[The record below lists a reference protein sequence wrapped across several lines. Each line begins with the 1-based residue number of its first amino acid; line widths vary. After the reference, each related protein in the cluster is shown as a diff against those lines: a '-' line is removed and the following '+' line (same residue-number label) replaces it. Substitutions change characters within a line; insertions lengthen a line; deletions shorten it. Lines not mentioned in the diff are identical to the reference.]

1 MAKLSHLEKEY
12 IKANYKNKSIDE
24 LTKKLEKDRELIEE
38 YINNLQNA
46 QKNNAKNN
54 KKEKSNREKS
64 ENILSKLFSKSS
76 DSEPIFK
83 KYEIKPYH
91 LSKIDI
97 IFSSAA
103 FLFTFLLYLFTLTP
117 SLSAGDNG
125 ELTTAAYFLG
135 VGHAPGYPFYTLMSK
150 LFTYIPFGNIAWR
163 TNLFSGTC
171 GAIAMIFFYL
181 IMVKV
186 LGQNR
191 IERGFSPV
199 VHIPAL
205 LASVAFAISD
215 NMWAQATMA
224 EVYSLNILQ
233 IASMLLILVYWF
245 EAVWQHADD
254 DVPYYGNKYLM
265 AFGFLYGVAL
275 ANHHVTLPF
284 AFAPLLFIAI
294 VLFLVH
300 KDRYIE
306 NIETPFISIFVFL
319 VLLFIGGF
327 GYYRFI
333 MNYEAYL
340 YFPPGVASN
349 DSIFSILFKP
359 FTDMNILS
367 DIFTALA
374 NGSYLRPDMI
384 QNLKAPFYPTLYK
397 GMFLVFWPL
406 FLVVVWVLVYRY
418 FLCKIDKFNNDND
431 FITGISFSYYKMLLM
446 LAVGVMIYAY
456 MPIRARALPP
466 LNWGQLNEPSGW
478 ENLSYLFSM
487 IHRKQYGASGND
499 IAAAFIL
506 HPEQVSALIN
516 IFKTQLTVL
525 GLLFLIP
532 GLFQIFK
539 KNKFIGIFSVFGLLS
554 FGVSLMAYTNPPP
567 SVRTLSFV
575 EVFFLPATLYMIV
588 IVGFGIQWYME
599 YFNTNIKNVLK
610 KPSEETT
617 DTKLKPYH
625 AISLIAIFAIMVPI
639 FVMNFSRNNNSKDFS
654 NHDYSYNM
662 MNSLPDNAIFAT
674 EGGDNQVFGLVYYTM
689 VERRRPDLKI
699 YDQKGNVFERI
710 YGNLMKTDGRWLGSI
725 SDAVDKDFIDSGRP
739 YYMAWRRDGLERL
752 GDYYFKA
759 YGLVFKVQ
767 PIKYALVDELEFFKV
782 LTVNDYKAIAREH
795 LKRNYENEKVASDLN
810 ALLDEG
816 LISVERKNNYNG
828 NEEITFVKMYEL
840 PFPELKT
847 EEDYWNSYT
856 MKGTAEEISHYDFLT
871 REIFVSSYSLAK
883 IDMYNRRIKTYQKL
897 LGFMG
902 NGDIAKNGITR
913 EEANAKIEEY
923 KKLKREE
930 EERMLT
936 IGFDMSNVYFAIG
949 NQAIL
954 DEDYERATVMYEEL
968 IKLEK
973 LIYPAYFNLAASY
986 EYLARSKNTP
996 YEKESEYLNKA
1007 KDVMARAEK
1016 TFHRGKD
1023 MGDAARAQNTT
1034 YQQIMQFNN
1043 RLDLQLRTTRQQADA
1058 LKQQAI
1064 AENTFDS
1071 YTAYANYIYQN
1082 RQDLDE
1088 TIWAKTEAKKRAV
1101 NNTQLINVNKEL
1113 AILYA
1118 NIGDVNTG
1126 INILNDTLNL
1136 PNITRDDR
1144 RGVDFD
1150 LASIYLNQKRYNE
1163 AINIYS
1169 KYTNDLTQDGAFA
1182 LYAIGHI
1189 YIEQN
1194 MIVEAL
1200 NVYNDFK
1207 VRMSPLA
1214 KDNQVIANLDKDVES
1229 RRVQIMQ
1236 YLGTV
1241 GAPNQ

>member
-12 IKANYKNKSIDE
+12 IKANHKNKTAEE
-24 LTKKLEKDRELIEE
+24 LSKKLEKDKELVEE
-38 YINNLQNA
+38 YIKELQNR
-46 QKNNAKNN
+46 QSKKNN
-54 KKEKSNREKS
+54 KNERKENKAINTIKKMFFEDKEKS
-64 ENILSKLFSKSS
+64 
-76 DSEPIFK
+76 EPIYK
-83 KYEIKPYH
+83 KYSIKPYR
-91 LSKIDI
+91 LSKIDF
-97 IFSSAA
+97 IFASIS
-103 FLFTFLLYLFTLTP
+103 FLFAFFLYLFTLTP

-171 GAIAMIFFYL
+171 AAISKIFFYL
-181 IMVKV
+181 IMAKV

-199 VHIPAL
+199 IQIPAL
-205 LASVAFAISD
+205 LSSIVFAISD

-233 IASMLLILVYWF
+233 IASMLLILVYWY
-245 EAVWQHADD
+245 EAVWKHANDNIA
-254 DVPYYGNKYLM
+254 YYGSKYLM

-284 AFAPLLFIAI
+284 AFAPLLFIGI

-306 NIETPFISIFVFL
+306 HIETSFISIFVFL
-319 VLLFIGGF
+319 FLLFIGGF

-340 YFPPGVASN
+340 YFPAGVSSN

-359 FTDMNILS
+359 FSDMNIMS

-397 GMFLVFWPL
+397 GMFLVLWSL
-406 FLVVVWVLVYRY
+406 FLVLAWCLIYRY
-418 FLCKIDKFNNDND
+418 LLCKMDKFNKDND
-431 FITGISFSYYKMLLM
+431 FITGISIEYYKMLLM
-446 LAVGVMIYAY
+446 LAVGVIIYAY

-487 IHRKQYGASGND
+487 IHRKQYGTSGND
-499 IAAAFIL
+499 IAAIFIL

-516 IFKTQLTVL
+516 IFKTQLTSL

-554 FGVSLMAYTNPPP
+554 FSISLMAYTNPPP

-575 EVFFLPATLYMIV
+575 EVFFLPATLYMMV
-588 IVGFGIQWYME
+588 IIGFGIQWYIE
-599 YFNTNIKNVLK
+599 YFNGNIKNVFK
-610 KPSEETT
+610 NPSKE
-617 DTKLKPYH
+617 KIINAFKGGH
-625 AISLIAIFAIMVPI
+625 ALSLIVVLIIIIPI
-639 FVMNFSRNNNSKDFS
+639 FINNLSRNNNSKDFS

-662 MNSLPDNAIFAT
+662 MNSIPDNAIFAT

-710 YGNLMKTDGRWLGSI
+710 YGNLMKTDGRWLGDI
-725 SDAVDKDFIDSGRP
+725 SDAVDKDFIESGRP
-739 YYMAWRRDGLERL
+739 YYMAWRREGLHRL

-767 PIKYALVDELEFFKV
+767 PIKYALVDELEFFKS
-782 LTVNDYKAIAREH
+782 LTINDYKNIAKEH
-795 LKRNYENEKVASDLN
+795 LKRDYEDSKIAADIK

-816 LISVERKNNYNG
+816 LISTQRKDKYNG
-828 NEEITFVKMYEL
+828 NEEIEFIKMYEL

-847 EEDYWNSYT
+847 EEDYWNTYI
-856 MKGTAEEISHYDFLT
+856 MQGTEEEISNYDFLT
-871 REIFVSSYSLAK
+871 REIFISSYSLAK
-883 IDMYNRRIKTYQKL
+883 IDMYNRKIKIYNKL
-897 LGFMG
+897 LEYMG
-902 NGDIAKNGITR
+902 NRNEARNGITKN
-913 EEANAKIEEY
+913 EANEKIEEL

-930 EERMLT
+930 EDKMLK
-936 IGFDMSNVYFAIG
+936 IGFDMSNVYFSVG
-949 NQAIL
+949 NQAII
-954 DEDYERATVMYEEL
+954 DGNYERAVVMYEEL
-968 IKLEK
+968 IRLEK

-986 EYLARSKNTP
+986 EYLARSKETP
-996 YEKESEYLNKA
+996 YEKEAEYLNKA
-1007 KDVMARAEK
+1007 KEVLERAEK
-1016 TFHRGKD
+1016 TFHRGRD
-1023 MGDAARAQNTT
+1023 IGNAAREKNQT
-1034 YQQIMQFNN
+1034 YQQIKQFIQ
-1043 RLDLQLRTTRQQADA
+1043 RIESQIRTPKNQVDAMKEQA
-1058 LKQQAI
+1058 AI
-1064 AENTFDS
+1064 ENSFES
-1071 YTAYANYIYQN
+1071 YSAYANYVYQN
-1082 RQDLDE
+1082 RQDIEE
-1088 TIWAKTEAKKRAV
+1088 TLWAKKEAKNRAK
-1101 NNTQLINVNKEL
+1101 NTEQIFSVNKDL

-1118 NIGDVNTG
+1118 NTGDIDSSV
-1126 INILNDTLNL
+1126 NILNETLKIPNL
-1136 PNITRDDR
+1136 KKEDKSSLE
-1144 RGVDFD
+1144 FD
-1150 LASIYLNQKRYNE
+1150 LANIYLNQKMYNQ
-1163 AINIYS
+1163 ATDIYS
-1169 KYTNDLTQDGAFA
+1169 KYTNELTQDGAFA
-1182 LYAIGHI
+1182 LYAIGHM

-1194 MIVEAL
+1194 KVTEAL
-1200 NVYNDFK
+1200 NIYNDFK
-1207 VRMSPLA
+1207 SRMSPLTST
-1214 KDNQVIANLDKDVES
+1214 NQVIANLYQDVES

-1236 YLGTV
+1236 YL
-1241 GAPNQ
+1241 ASMPR

>member
-54 KKEKSNREKS
+54 KKEKSNKEKS

-97 IFSSAA
+97 IFSSVA

-150 LFTYIPFGNIAWR
+150 LFAYIPFGNIAWR

-446 LAVGVMIYAY
+446 LALGVMIYAY

-782 LTVNDYKAIAREH
+782 LTVNDYKAIAKEH

-923 KKLKREE
+923 KNLKRQE

-968 IKLEK
+968 INLEK

-996 YEKESEYLNKA
+996 YEKEAEYLNKA

-1163 AINIYS
+1163 AINIYL

-1200 NVYNDFK
+1200 NIYNDFK

>member
-610 KPSEETT
+610 KSSEETT

-782 LTVNDYKAIAREH
+782 LTVNDYKAIAKEH

-923 KKLKREE
+923 KNLKREE

-968 IKLEK
+968 INLEK

-996 YEKESEYLNKA
+996 YEKEAEYLNKA

-1088 TIWAKTEAKKRAV
+1088 TIWAKNEAKKRAV

-1163 AINIYS
+1163 AVNIYS

>member
-54 KKEKSNREKS
+54 KKEKSNKEKS

-782 LTVNDYKAIAREH
+782 LTVNDYKAIAKEH

-996 YEKESEYLNKA
+996 YEKEAEYLNKA

>member
-782 LTVNDYKAIAREH
+782 LTVNDYKAIAKEH
-795 LKRNYENEKVASDLN
+795 LKRNYENEKAASDLN

>member
-782 LTVNDYKAIAREH
+782 LTVNDYKAIAKEH

-897 LGFMG
+897 LGFMD

-986 EYLARSKNTP
+986 EYLARSKDTP
-996 YEKESEYLNKA
+996 YEKEAEYLNKA

-1169 KYTNDLTQDGAFA
+1169 KYTDDLTQDGAFA

>member
-54 KKEKSNREKS
+54 KKEKSNKEKG

-76 DSEPIFK
+76 NSEPIFK

-782 LTVNDYKAIAREH
+782 LTVNDYKAIAKEH

-923 KKLKREE
+923 KNLKRQE

-996 YEKESEYLNKA
+996 YEKEAEYLNKA

-1064 AENTFDS
+1064 TEDTFDS

>member
-1 MAKLSHLEKEY
+1 M
-12 IKANYKNKSIDE
+12 
-24 LTKKLEKDRELIEE
+24 
-38 YINNLQNA
+38 
-46 QKNNAKNN
+46 
-54 KKEKSNREKS
+54 
-64 ENILSKLFSKSS
+64 
-76 DSEPIFK
+76 
-83 KYEIKPYH
+83 
-91 LSKIDI
+91 
-97 IFSSAA
+97 
-103 FLFTFLLYLFTLTP
+103 FTFLLYLFTLTP

-625 AISLIAIFAIMVPI
+625 AISLIAIFTIMVPI

-782 LTVNDYKAIAREH
+782 LTVNDYKAIAKEH
-795 LKRNYENEKVASDLN
+795 LKRNYENEKAASDLN

-996 YEKESEYLNKA
+996 YEKEAEYLNKA

-1023 MGDAARAQNTT
+1023 MGDAVRAQNTT

>member
-38 YINNLQNA
+38 YINNLQNN
-46 QKNNAKNN
+46 QKNNN
-54 KKEKSNREKS
+54 KKEKVNKEKG
-64 ENILSKLFSKSS
+64 ENIFSKLFSKSS

-97 IFSSAA
+97 IFSAIA

-782 LTVNDYKAIAREH
+782 LTVNDYKAIAKEH

-847 EEDYWNSYT
+847 EEDYWASYT

-902 NGDIAKNGITR
+902 NGDVAKNGITR

-923 KKLKREE
+923 KNLKREE

-954 DEDYERATVMYEEL
+954 DGDYERATVMYEEL

-986 EYLARSKNTP
+986 EYLARSKDTP
-996 YEKESEYLNKA
+996 YEKEAEYLNKA

-1064 AENTFDS
+1064 DENTFDS
-1071 YTAYANYIYQN
+1071 YSAYANYIYQN

-1088 TIWAKTEAKKRAV
+1088 TIWAKNEAKKRAV
-1101 NNTQLINVNKEL
+1101 NNTQLVNVNKEL

-1144 RGVDFD
+1144 RGIDFD

-1163 AINIYS
+1163 AVNIYS

-1200 NVYNDFK
+1200 NIYNDFK
-1207 VRMSPLA
+1207 LRMSPLA

-1229 RRVQIMQ
+1229 RRLQIMQ

>member
-12 IKANYKNKSIDE
+12 IKANYKSKSIDE

-38 YINNLQNA
+38 YINNLQSN
-46 QKNNAKNN
+46 QKNNTKTN
-54 KKEKSNREKS
+54 KKEKVNKENGG
-64 ENILSKLFSKSS
+64 NILSKLFSKKENQ
-76 DSEPIFK
+76 EPIYK
-83 KYEIKPYH
+83 RYEIKPYH
-91 LSKIDI
+91 LSKIDA
-97 IFSSAA
+97 IFAAVA
-103 FLFTFLLYLFTLTP
+103 FLFTFFLYLFTLTP

-171 GAIAMIFFYL
+171 AAIAMIFFYL

-191 IERGFSPV
+191 VERGFSPIV
-199 VHIPAL
+199 QIPAL
-205 LASVAFAISD
+205 FASIAFAISD

-245 EAVWQHADD
+245 ENVWKHANDE
-254 DVPYYGNKYLM
+254 VPYYGNKYLM

-284 AFAPLLFIAI
+284 AFAPLLFIAG

-300 KDRYIE
+300 KDRYI
-306 NIETPFISIFVFL
+306 NHIETSIISIFVFL

-349 DSIFSILFKP
+349 DSIFSIIFKP
-359 FTDMNILS
+359 FADMNIMS

-384 QNLKAPFYPTLYK
+384 QNLKSPFYPTLYK

-406 FLVVVWVLVYRY
+406 FLVLVWCLVYRY

-431 FITGISFSYYKMLLM
+431 FITGISISYYKMLLM

-575 EVFFLPATLYMIV
+575 EVFFLPATLYMLV
-588 IVGFGIQWYME
+588 IIGFGIQWYME

-610 KPSEETT
+610 KPSEETA
-617 DTKLKPYH
+617 DTALKPYH
-625 AISLIAIFAIMVPI
+625 AISLAAILLIMIPI
-639 FVMNFSRNNNSKDFS
+639 FVMNLSRNNNSKDFS

-710 YGNLMKTDGRWLGSI
+710 YGNLMKTDGRWLGDI
-725 SDAVDKDFIDSGRP
+725 SDAVDKDFIESGRP
-739 YYMAWRRDGLERL
+739 YYMAWRRDGLYRL

-782 LTVNDYKAIAREH
+782 LTVNDYKDIAKEH
-795 LKRNYENEKVASDLN
+795 LKRDYENAKIAADLN

-816 LISVERKNNYNG
+816 LISVARKNIYDG

-840 PFPELKT
+840 PFPQFKT

-856 MKGTAEEISHYDFLT
+856 MQGTAEEISHYDFLT
-871 REIFVSSYSLAK
+871 REIFVSSYSLAR
-883 IDMYNRRIKTYQKL
+883 IDLYNRRIKTYQKL

-902 NGDIAKNGITR
+902 NGDVAKNGMTR
-913 EEANAKIEEY
+913 AEANQKIAEFQDLKKQEED
-923 KKLKREE
+923 
-930 EERMLT
+930 RMLT

-949 NQAIL
+949 NQAIM
-954 DEDYERATVMYEEL
+954 DGNYERAALMFEEL

-973 LIYPAYFNLAASY
+973 LIYPAYFNLTASY
-986 EYLARSKNTP
+986 EYLARSKDTR
-996 YEKESEYLNKA
+996 YDKEAEYLNKA
-1007 KDVMARAEK
+1007 KETLERAEK

-1023 MGDAARAQNTT
+1023 MGNAAREQNQT
-1034 YQQIMQFNN
+1034 YQQIKQFMA
-1043 RLDLQLRTTRQQADA
+1043 RIDAQLKTTRQQADN
-1058 LKQQAI
+1058 LKAQAMK
-1064 AENTFDS
+1064 EDTFES
-1071 YTAYANYIYQN
+1071 YSSYANYIYQN
-1082 RQDLDE
+1082 RQDIEE
-1088 TIWAKTEAKKRAV
+1088 TLWAKLEAKKRARSKDH
-1101 NNTQLINVNKEL
+1101 IIGVNKDIS
-1113 AILYA
+1113 ILYA
-1118 NIGDVNTG
+1118 NLGDTASS
-1126 INILNDTLNL
+1126 ITILNDTLKMPDL
-1136 PNITRDDR
+1136 TRDER
-1144 RGVDFD
+1144 RGIEFD
-1150 LASIYLNQKRYNE
+1150 LANIYLNNKMYDE
-1163 AINIYS
+1163 AISTYS
-1169 KYTNDLTQDGAFA
+1169 KYTNELTQDGAFA

-1194 MIVEAL
+1194 KIIEAL
-1200 NVYNDFK
+1200 NIYNDFK
-1207 VRMSPLA
+1207 RIMSPLA
-1214 KDNQVIANLDKDVES
+1214 ASNDVIANLDKDVES
-1229 RRVQIMQ
+1229 RRLQIMQ
-1236 YLGTV
+1236 YLGTM
-1241 GAPNQ
+1241 NNN

>member
-1 MAKLSHLEKEY
+1 MDKLSHLEKEY

-54 KKEKSNREKS
+54 KKEKSNKEKS

-782 LTVNDYKAIAREH
+782 LTVNDYKAIAKEH
-795 LKRNYENEKVASDLN
+795 LKRNYENEKAASDLN

-996 YEKESEYLNKA
+996 YEKEAEYLNKA

>member
-54 KKEKSNREKS
+54 KKEKSNKEKS

-76 DSEPIFK
+76 NSEPIFK

-782 LTVNDYKAIAREH
+782 LTVNDYKAIAKEH

-996 YEKESEYLNKA
+996 YEKEAEYLNKA

>member
-54 KKEKSNREKS
+54 KKEKSNKEKS

-782 LTVNDYKAIAREH
+782 LTVNDYKAIAKEH

-1023 MGDAARAQNTT
+1023 MGDAVRAQNTT

>member
-54 KKEKSNREKS
+54 KKEKSNKEKS

-782 LTVNDYKAIAREH
+782 LTVNDYKAIAKEH

-996 YEKESEYLNKA
+996 YEKEAEYLNKA

-1236 YLGTV
+1236 YLGAV

>member
-54 KKEKSNREKS
+54 KKEKSNKEKS

-782 LTVNDYKAIAREH
+782 LTVNDYKAIAKEH

-996 YEKESEYLNKA
+996 YEKEAEYLNKA

-1023 MGDAARAQNTT
+1023 MGDAVRAQNTT

>member
-54 KKEKSNREKS
+54 KKEKANKEKS

-506 HPEQVSALIN
+506 HPEQVTALIN

-996 YEKESEYLNKA
+996 YEKEAEYLNKA

>member
-54 KKEKSNREKS
+54 KKEKANKEKS

-76 DSEPIFK
+76 NSEPIFK

-97 IFSSAA
+97 IFSSVA

-996 YEKESEYLNKA
+996 YEKEAEYLNKA

>member
-625 AISLIAIFAIMVPI
+625 AISLIAIFTIMVPI

-782 LTVNDYKAIAREH
+782 LTVNDYKAIAKEH
-795 LKRNYENEKVASDLN
+795 LKRNYENEKAASDLN

-1023 MGDAARAQNTT
+1023 MGDAVRAQNTT

>member
-12 IKANYKNKSIDE
+12 IKANHKNKTADE
-24 LTKKLEKDRELIEE
+24 LAKKLEKDKELIEE
-38 YINNLQNA
+38 YINNLQAN
-46 QKNNAKNN
+46 QNN
-54 KKEKSNREKS
+54 KKNSKENKKSSGVKNLFQKIFFEDKEKS
-64 ENILSKLFSKSS
+64 EAIY
-76 DSEPIFK
+76 K
-83 KYEIKPYH
+83 KYSIKPYR
-91 LSKIDI
+91 LSRIDF
-97 IFSSAA
+97 IFASVS
-103 FLFTFLLYLFTLTP
+103 FLFTFFLYLFTLTP

-171 GAIAMIFFYL
+171 AAISMIFFYL

-191 IERGFSPV
+191 IERGFSPIV
-199 VHIPAL
+199 QIPAL
-205 LASVAFAISD
+205 LSSIAFAISD

-245 EAVWQHADD
+245 EAVWKHANDE
-254 DVPYYGNKYLM
+254 VAYYGSKYLM

-284 AFAPLLFIAI
+284 AFAPLLFIGI
-294 VLFLVH
+294 VLFLIH

-306 NIETPFISIFVFL
+306 HIETSFISIFVFL
-319 VLLFIGGF
+319 FLLFVGGF

-340 YFPPGVASN
+340 YFPAGVSSN
-349 DSIFSILFKP
+349 DSIFSILFAP
-359 FTDMNILS
+359 FSNPDIIG

-374 NGSYLRPDMI
+374 NGSYLRYDMI
-384 QNLKAPFYPTLYK
+384 QNLKAPLYPTLYK
-397 GMFLVFWPL
+397 GMFLVIWSL
-406 FLVVVWVLVYRY
+406 FLVLVWCLIYRY
-418 FLCKIDKFNNDND
+418 LLCKIDKFNRDND
-431 FITGISFSYYKMLLM
+431 FITGISITYYKMLLM

-487 IHRKQYGASGND
+487 IHRKQYGTSGND
-499 IAAAFIL
+499 IAAVFIL

-554 FGVSLMAYTNPPP
+554 FSVSLMAYTNPPP

-575 EVFFLPATLYMIV
+575 EVFFLPATLYMMV
-588 IVGFGIQWYME
+588 IIGFGIQWYME
-599 YFNTNIKNVLK
+599 YFNGNIKNVFK
-610 KPSEETT
+610 NPSKEETINSFNGGHI
-617 DTKLKPYH
+617 L
-625 AISLIAIFAIMVPI
+625 SLIVILIIMIPI
-639 FVMNFSRNNNSKDFS
+639 FINNLSRNNNSKDFS

-710 YGNLMKTDGRWLGSI
+710 YGNLMKTDGRWLGDI
-725 SDAVDKDFIDSGRP
+725 SDAVDKDFIEAGRP
-739 YYMAWRRDGLERL
+739 YYMAWRRDGLQRL

-782 LTVNDYKAIAREH
+782 LTINDYKEIAKEH
-795 LKRNYENEKVASDLN
+795 LKRDYEDSKIASDIKS
-810 ALLDEG
+810 LLDEG
-816 LISVERKNNYNG
+816 LISVQRKNLYNG
-828 NEEITFVKMYEL
+828 NEEIEFVKMYEL

-847 EEDYWNSYT
+847 EEDYWATYV
-856 MKGTAEEISHYDFLT
+856 MQGTDEEISHYDFLT
-871 REIFVSSYSLAK
+871 REIFISSYSLAK
-883 IDMYNRRIKTYQKL
+883 IDMYNRKIRTYNKL
-897 LGFMG
+897 LEYMG
-902 NGDIAKNGITR
+902 NNNEARNGITKN
-913 EEANAKIEEY
+913 EANKKIEEL

-930 EERMLT
+930 EDKMLK
-936 IGFDMSNVYFAIG
+936 IGFDMSNVYFAVG
-949 NQAIL
+949 NQAII
-954 DEDYERATVMYEEL
+954 DGNYERAAIMYEEL

-986 EYLARSKNTP
+986 EYLARSKETP
-996 YEKESEYLNKA
+996 YEKEAEYLNKA
-1007 KDVMARAEK
+1007 KEVLERAEK
-1016 TFHRGKD
+1016 TFHRGRD
-1023 MGDAARAQNTT
+1023 IGDVAREQNQT
-1034 YQQIMQFNN
+1034 YQQIKQFIQ
-1043 RLDLQLRTTRQQADA
+1043 RIEAQLTTPKSQVEAMKEQA
-1058 LKQQAI
+1058 AI
-1064 AENTFDS
+1064 ENSFES
-1071 YTAYANYIYQN
+1071 YSAYANYVYQN
-1082 RQDLDE
+1082 RQDIEE
-1088 TIWAKTEAKKRAV
+1088 TLWAKNEAKNRAKNGEQMFAV
-1101 NNTQLINVNKEL
+1101 NKDL

-1118 NIGDVNTG
+1118 NIGDITSSV
-1126 INILNDTLNL
+1126 NILNETLKIPNL
-1136 PNITRDDR
+1136 KSEDKSALE
-1144 RGVDFD
+1144 FD
-1150 LASIYLNQKRYNE
+1150 LANIYLNQKNYNE
-1163 AINIYS
+1163 AENIYS
-1169 KYTNDLTQDGAFA
+1169 KYTNELSQNGAFA

-1194 MIVEAL
+1194 KVVEAL
-1200 NVYNDFK
+1200 NIYNDFRN
-1207 VRMSPLA
+1207 RMSPMA
-1214 KDNQVIANLDKDVES
+1214 STNQVIANLSQDVES

-1236 YLGTV
+1236 YLGSM
-1241 GAPNQ
+1241 PR

>member
-54 KKEKSNREKS
+54 KKEKSNKEKS

-97 IFSSAA
+97 IFSSVA

-996 YEKESEYLNKA
+996 YEKEAEYLNKA

>member
-54 KKEKSNREKS
+54 KKEKSNKEKS

-150 LFTYIPFGNIAWR
+150 LFAYIPFGNIAWR

-617 DTKLKPYH
+617 DTKLNPYH

-782 LTVNDYKAIAREH
+782 LTVNDYKAIAKEH

-923 KKLKREE
+923 KNLKRQE

-968 IKLEK
+968 INLEK

-996 YEKESEYLNKA
+996 YEKEAEYLNKA

-1163 AINIYS
+1163 AINIYL

-1200 NVYNDFK
+1200 NIYNDFK

>member
-54 KKEKSNREKS
+54 KKEKSNKEKG

-76 DSEPIFK
+76 NSEPIFK

-233 IASMLLILVYWF
+233 IAFMLLILVYWF

-639 FVMNFSRNNNSKDFS
+639 FVMNLSRNNNSKDFS

-782 LTVNDYKAIAREH
+782 LTVNDYKAIAKEH

-996 YEKESEYLNKA
+996 YEKEAEYLNKA

>member
-54 KKEKSNREKS
+54 KKEKSNKEKS

-782 LTVNDYKAIAREH
+782 LTVNDYKAIVKEH

-996 YEKESEYLNKA
+996 YEKEAEYLNKA